1 MGSALWL
8 LFWGVSVVLH
18 HPAQIKLGEPLVG
31 LFTDRPQA
39 DLVEGSVQLGVLQEI
54 GESLTAAF
62 LVAKINSSVKYKPWK
77 SR

>member
-1 MGSALWL
+1 MAL
-8 LFWGVSVVLH
+8 H
-18 HPAQIKLGEPLVG
+18 NPAQIKLGEPLVG

-39 DLVEGSVQLGVLQEI
+39 DLVEGSVQFGVLQEVSE
-54 GESLTAAF
+54 GLTAAF